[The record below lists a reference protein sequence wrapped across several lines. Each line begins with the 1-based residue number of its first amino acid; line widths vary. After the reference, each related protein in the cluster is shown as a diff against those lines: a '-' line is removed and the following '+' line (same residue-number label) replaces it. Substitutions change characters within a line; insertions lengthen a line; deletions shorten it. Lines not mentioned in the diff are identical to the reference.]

1 MTPLMTSSRK
11 ETPMQNKIF
20 LEGLRIYAYHGVI
33 EQERKVGAYFLIDLE
48 VETNFSSAMQ
58 SDVLSGTINYAD
70 LYDIVKREMAIP
82 SRLIEQVAGR
92 IVNAILVE
100 HSAVQSIRIKIIKE
114 NPPIG
119 ADCRGAGIEIFYK
132 Q

>member
-1 MTPLMTSSRK
+1 
-11 ETPMQNKIF
+11 MQNKII

-48 VETNFSSAMQ
+48 VETNFSYAMQ

-70 LYDIVKREMAIP
+70 LYDIVKREMAEP

-92 IVNAILVE
+92 IAKAILVE
-100 HSAVQSIRIKIIKE
+100 HSSVQSIRLKIIKE

>member
-1 MTPLMTSSRK
+1 M
-11 ETPMQNKIF
+11 
-20 LEGLRIYAYHGVI
+20 RIYAYHGVI